1 MLVVEEMTL
10 QLDAYLVIQ
19 IKKNQILI
27 ANNLSKQQA
36 YDEDLKAM

>member
-27 ANNLSKQQA
+27 ANNLSKQQP
-36 YDEDLKAM
+36 YDEDLKAI